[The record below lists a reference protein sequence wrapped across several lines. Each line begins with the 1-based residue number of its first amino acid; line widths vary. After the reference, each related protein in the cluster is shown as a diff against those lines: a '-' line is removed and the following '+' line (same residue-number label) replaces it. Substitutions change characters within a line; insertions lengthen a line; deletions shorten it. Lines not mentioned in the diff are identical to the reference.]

1 MKAQSIGK
9 QVLNSVIFSAVLI
22 GLVLGLQQV
31 PATEGVLHKGI
42 LSILI
47 FSAFLGLAIAFMAGW
62 GVKNLDAQTR
72 PNLFIAITG
81 IRMIV
86 SLIFVLIVVYN
97 GLENRVVWVANFFA
111 VYLFYLVFAIYTIMS
126 NLRAISKE
134 GEKI

>member
-1 MKAQSIGK
+1 MKVQSIGK
-9 QVLNSVIFSAVLI
+9 QVTNSIILSAILI

-31 PATEGVLHKGI
+31 PGTESILHQGI

-47 FSAFLGLAIAFMAGW
+47 FSAILGLGIAFIAGW
-62 GVKNLDAQTR
+62 GVKNLDDQSR

-81 IRMIV
+81 IRMII

-97 GLENRVVWVANFFA
+97 GLEERVVWVANFFA
-111 VYLFYLVFAIYTIMS
+111 IYLIYLVFEIYTIMS
-126 NLRAISKE
+126 NLRAISNE

>member
-1 MKAQSIGK
+1 MKVQSVGK
-9 QVLNSVIFSAVLI
+9 QVLNSLIFSVILI
-22 GLVLGLQQV
+22 GATLGLKQV
-31 PATEGVLHKGI
+31 SGTESVFHDGL
-42 LSILI
+42 LSIVI
-47 FSAFLGLAIAFMAGW
+47 FSAFLGLVIAFMAGW
-62 GVKNLDAQTR
+62 GLHNLDAQTR

-97 GLENRVVWVANFFA
+97 GLENRTLWVVNFFA
-111 VYLFYLVFAIYTIMS
+111 VYLFYLVFEIYTIMS

>member
-1 MKAQSIGK
+1 MKVQSIGK
-9 QVLNSVIFSAVLI
+9 QVTNSIIFSAILV

-31 PATEGVLHKGI
+31 PGTEGMLHQGV

-62 GVKNLDAQTR
+62 GVKNLDAQSR

-81 IRMIV
+81 IRIIV

-97 GLENRVVWVANFFA
+97 GLEERVLWVANFFA
-111 VYLFYLVFAIYTIMS
+111 IYLIYLVFEIYTIMS
-126 NLRAISKE
+126 NLRAISNE